1 MTQNNIISG
10 GKLFSKPCV
19 FLRGCVDI
27 ENLPPADMTEVAF
40 AGRSNVGK
48 SSLINA
54 LTEQKNLARH
64 SNTPGRTQEIN
75 FFAFDPSIAKGRL
88 VDLPGYG
95 YARESKK
102 RIAAWNRLLRSYLR
116 GRPNLRRAFVLID
129 ARHGLKENDLTMLD
143 MLDEAAVSYQIV
155 LSKIDKVK
163 AEAQATIIETTTMAL
178 RKRPAAHPDII
189 ISSAHKNI
197 GLKELRTAI
206 ALVL

>member
-1 MTQNNIISG
+1 MTKNNSLSG

-27 ENLPPADMTEVAF
+27 DSLPPADMVEVAF

-75 FFAFDPSIAKGRL
+75 FFCFDPTIAKGRL

-102 RIAAWNRLLRSYLR
+102 RIAAWNRLLRSYLK
-116 GRPNLRRAFVLID
+116 GRPNLRRAFVLVD
-129 ARHGLKENDLTMLD
+129 SRHGLKANDLAMLD

-163 AEAQATIIETTTMAL
+163 GQEKLLAETEAAL
-178 RKRPAAHPDII
+178 RKRPAAHPEII

-206 ALVL
+206 AQLI